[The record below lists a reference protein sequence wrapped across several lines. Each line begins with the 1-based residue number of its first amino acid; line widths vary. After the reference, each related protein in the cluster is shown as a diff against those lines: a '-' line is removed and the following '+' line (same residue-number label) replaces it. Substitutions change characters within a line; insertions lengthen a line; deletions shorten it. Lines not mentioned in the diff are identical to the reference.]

1 MNDLLLFCE
10 LLPQRITRCNSDT
23 GRRRLPSLCL
33 SGNWSLHDGDTSPW
47 GKRYKLWGQ
56 YKSVFLF
63 LFFWFCFFFCE
74 FHRRYNVDRAIF
86 NWVSKIIRDCTG
98 FALRR
103 SVIGPGILAPI
114 SQSIRCKLKP
124 ITTWSLAFS
133 SAFPRSRQ
141 FSCVYPGLSL
151 AIKGKKIYRLAIA
164 ITLVLV

>member
-56 YKSVFLF
+56 YKSVYMFVF
-63 LFFWFCFFFCE
+63 FCFVFFCE
-74 FHRRYNVDRAIF
+74 CHRRYNVDRAIF

-103 SVIGPGILAPI
+103 SVIGPGNLAPI
-114 SQSIRCKLKP
+114 SQLIRCKTETNHDLVASVFQRFPALGSLVVFTLDSHWLLK
-124 ITTWSLAFS
+124 
-133 SAFPRSRQ
+133 
-141 FSCVYPGLSL
+141 V
-151 AIKGKKIYRLAIA
+151 KKF
-164 ITLVLV
+164 TD

>member
-1 MNDLLLFCE
+1 MIFFFFVNFYHRE
-10 LLPQRITRCNSDT
+10 LQGVIVTLDEGGYLHCAYLGTDPSMMVTPAPEARDINYEVSTRVFIC
-23 GRRRLPSLCL
+23 LC
-33 SGNWSLHDGDTSPW
+33 
-47 GKRYKLWGQ
+47 
-56 YKSVFLF
+56 
-63 LFFWFCFFFCE
+63 FFVLFFFCE
-74 FHRRYNVDRAIF
+74 CHRRYNVDRAIF

-103 SVIGPGILAPI
+103 SVIGSGNLAPI

-133 SAFPRSRQ
+133 SVFPRSRQ

>member
-1 MNDLLLFCE
+1 MIFFFVNFCHRE
-10 LLPQRITRCNSDT
+10 LQGVIVTLDEGGYLHCAYLGTDPSMMVTPAPEARDINYEVSTR
-23 GRRRLPSLCL
+23 
-33 SGNWSLHDGDTSPW
+33 
-47 GKRYKLWGQ
+47 
-56 YKSVFLF
+56 VFF
-63 LFFWFCFFFCE
+63 CFCFFGFFFVFCE

-103 SVIGPGILAPI
+103 SMIGQETSHQSL
-114 SQSIRCKLKP
+114 SQSDAKLKP